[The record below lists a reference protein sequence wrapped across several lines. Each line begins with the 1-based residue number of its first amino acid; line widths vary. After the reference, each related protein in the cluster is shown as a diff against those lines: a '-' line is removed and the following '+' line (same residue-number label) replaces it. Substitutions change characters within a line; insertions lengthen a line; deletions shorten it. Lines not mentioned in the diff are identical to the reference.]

1 MDAQAGFTVRDQVVP
16 ILAMTDHCSARFVG
30 LHVVRR
36 GPCVETL
43 EPTHRAIR
51 EQFID
56 LIEGIA
62 PGAKLGHDYGALFMS
77 DDLQREIRFLGLEC
91 SPALVRAPQ
100 GKACMERFFRSL
112 GQRPLQVWDFGSVE
126 ELAEA
131 SEELCL
137 RCTEQHPVERR
148 HF

>member
-1 MDAQAGFTVRDQVVP
+1 
-16 ILAMTDHCSARFVG
+16 
-30 LHVVRR
+30 
-36 GPCVETL
+36 
-43 EPTHRAIR
+43 
-51 EQFID
+51 
-56 LIEGIA
+56 
-62 PGAKLGHDYGALFMS
+62 MS

-112 GQRPLQVWDFGSVE
+112 EQRLLQVWDFGSVE

-131 SEELCL
+131 SEE
-137 RCTEQHPVERR
+137 RCQRYTEQRLIERL